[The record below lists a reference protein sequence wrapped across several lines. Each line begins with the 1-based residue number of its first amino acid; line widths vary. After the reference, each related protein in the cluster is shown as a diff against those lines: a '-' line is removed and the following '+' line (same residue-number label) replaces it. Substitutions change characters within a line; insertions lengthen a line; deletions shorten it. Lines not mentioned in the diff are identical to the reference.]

1 MLFFQGVNDS
11 AAMQQQLFTVRLS
24 NLQFVY
30 AETATYYLSVAMWH
44 GMLLS
49 QWLYLLRPD
58 TRTVGIAE
66 SSRSAHRCRST
77 RSRGSSATAAS
88 RAPLASRRV

>member
-66 SSRSAHRCRST
+66 GLPGLVKLAAAVA
-77 RSRGSSATAAS
+77 GTAP
-88 RAPLASRRV
+88 RLAR

>member
-1 MLFFQGVNDS
+1 MT
-11 AAMQQQLFTVRLS
+11 MS

-58 TRTVGIAE
+58 TRTVGTPRA
-66 SSRSAHRCRST
+66 C
-77 RSRGSSATAAS
+77 RGS
-88 RAPLASRRV
+88 